1 MKKLSILLFF
11 AAITA
16 VVTSFLPQFETES
29 EESETAVDEWLYA
42 QKAFPYG
49 KADKFAQR
57 NAVEHM
63 QAARNQQKL
72 FKTDADGDDWD
83 FIGPLNIGG
92 RVLDID
98 CPAGN
103 ENVIYVGTA
112 SGGVLKST
120 NGGATWANIFDAQST
135 LSIGDIAIDPV
146 DTATIYIGTGPTV

>member
-1 MKKLSILLFF
+1 MPKLNNLLYFTVIVAGITF
-11 AAITA
+11 LAANRTNIA
-16 VVTSFLPQFETES
+16 VEHHEQE
-29 EESETAVDEWLYA
+29 ETAVDEWLYA

-57 NAVEHM
+57 NAVAHM
-63 QAARNQQKL
+63 QAARNQLKL

-112 SGGVLKST
+112 SGGVLKSNT
-120 NGGATWANIFDAQST
+120 LTTST
-135 LSIGDIAIDPV
+135 L
-146 DTATIYIGTGPTV
+146 